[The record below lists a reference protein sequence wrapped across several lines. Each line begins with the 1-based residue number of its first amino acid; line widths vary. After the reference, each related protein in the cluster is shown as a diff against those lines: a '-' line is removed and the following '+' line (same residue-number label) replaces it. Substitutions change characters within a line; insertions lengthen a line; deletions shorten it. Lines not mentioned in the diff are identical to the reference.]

1 MRTMRGV
8 CAGPMKDPKS
18 RSMPLTAA
26 MVRFVDVA
34 ELIKS
39 RKITDEVLR
48 DLCEDYRLARET
60 LTRLKKSKPKRPE
73 EISEY
78 TIMLSELED
87 ELIRRLLGTEE
98 RPSAVEE

>member
-1 MRTMRGV
+1 MREVGKRPMRG
-8 CAGPMKDPKS
+8 PRS

-39 RKITDEVLR
+39 RTSSDEVLR

-60 LTRLKKSKPKRPE
+60 LTRLKRAKPKRSV

-78 TIMLSELED
+78 TILVSELED
-87 ELIRRLLGTEE
+87 EVIRRLLGGEE
-98 RPSAVEE
+98 RPTAKKDKPR

>member
-1 MRTMRGV
+1 MREV
-8 CAGPMKDPKS
+8 CERPMKDPKN

-39 RKITDEVLR
+39 RAISDEVLQ

-60 LTRLKKSKPKRPE
+60 LTRLKKAKPKRAA

-78 TIMLSELED
+78 TILVSELED
-87 ELIRRLLGTEE
+87 EIIRLLLGAEE
-98 RPSAVEE
+98 RPGADKE

>member
-1 MRTMRGV
+1 MQGV
-8 CAGPMKDPKS
+8 CERPMKDPKN

-39 RKITDEVLR
+39 RSKFDEILQ

-60 LTRLKKSKPKRPE
+60 LTRLKKAKPRRSV

-78 TIMLSELED
+78 TILVSELED
-87 ELIRRLLGTEE
+87 EIIRRLLGTEE
-98 RPSAVEE
+98 LARAEKE